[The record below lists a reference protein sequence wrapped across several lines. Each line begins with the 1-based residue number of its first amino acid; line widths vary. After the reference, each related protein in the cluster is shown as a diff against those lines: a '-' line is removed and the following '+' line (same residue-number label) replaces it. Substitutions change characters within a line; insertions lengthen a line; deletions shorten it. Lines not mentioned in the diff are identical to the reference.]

1 MSRKPR
7 KPWTKE
13 AAENRYVQG
22 DRISLVDLAKVSG
35 LPLGNIRMWCD
46 KEEWVNRRS
55 EYQIHLR
62 SRTHEKTIE
71 KTSDRLS
78 DEFSDIASTNYKAH
92 KLFRDYVLGILQIK
106 ARHLQKI
113 QKLPED
119 EQNKAVEEQHKSHV
133 MNFWNQ
139 MLARSTE
146 GISAATG
153 LNYHIDVNASARRIE
168 KEGLIISNPLDYEEE
183 ENE

>member
-55 EYQIHLR
+55 EYQIQLR

-78 DEFSDIASTNYKAH
+78 DEFSEIASVNYKSH

-106 ARHLQKI
+106 AKHLQNI
-113 QKLPED
+113 QKM
-119 EQNKAVEEQHKSHV
+119 AYEEQVEAIKDHHKSHE
-133 MNFWNQ
+133 MNFWSQ

-146 GISAATG
+146 GIAAATG

-183 ENE
+183 SDE